1 MLTLLDCVLLE
12 DLVMADDLRDLFTQA
27 QLETMERLQLFL
39 LSRPAV
45 AEEEA
50 LSQNETQAVLRA
62 EPWE

>member
-1 MLTLLDCVLLE
+1 
-12 DLVMADDLRDLFTQA
+12 MADDLRDLFTQA